1 MHIKIPSEVVL
12 EGIGDDVGH
21 IAAHKGNMMLEAVA
35 TDVLHQLLEVIDLG
49 NSDATIH
56 SVRIV
61 GDLAFA
67 YVSANLAGSI
77 VGRYA
82 EESELTFA
90 DLGINSTEGT
100 HLAECAAQDTKWSEL
115 EVVVADERT
124 REVAAVGAYA
134 LIAVVG
140 KVVVP
145 VGQGRSIA
153 RSQTESQHR
162 NSTRDVGFAGA
173 RNTHIAKHGHGDARG
188 TAVVLLK
195 RIPALKCQG
204 IDLVVA
210 NPSLDSD
217 TELGLYAQLLLI
229 FGGHLRIGV
238 DILQLGKQSRIV
250 VGNLLCCKQDLRKV
264 GRNDG
269 NAAALQQFF
278 AGSASV
284 EAERTCANLANTAMT
299 QASYNTANAGEL
311 IDVLL
316 ELLAIDAVGVEAG
329 EREGNAIL
337 IEVVADRDL
346 AAECIATAV
355 EVNLVVVVVTGLH
368 KYGHVQFGTE
378 DGIDDTNLVAEV
390 GKTHQDAVNLVAV
403 CAEEFS
409 VLDTVL
415 ERLDGARTRRGGI
428 LGKDD
433 IFITFL
439 VERLEQLLLYVFCE
453 FRVEVGACANN
464 HAETNFSVFHIIRI
478 I

>member
-1 MHIKIPSEVVL
+1 MNIKIPSEIVL
-12 EGIGDDVGH
+12 ERIGNDVGH
-21 IAAHKGNMMLEAVA
+21 IAAHKGDMMLEAVA
-35 TDVLHQLLEVIDLG
+35 TDVLHQLLKVINLG
-49 NSDATIH
+49 NRDATIH
-56 SVRIV
+56 SIRIV
-61 GDLAFA
+61 GDLSFA
-67 YVSANLAGSI
+67 YVCANLAGSI

-134 LIAVVG
+134 LVAVVG

-162 NSTRDVGFAGA
+162 DSTRDVSFAGA

-188 TAVVLLK
+188 TTIVLLK

-210 NPSLDSD
+210 NPSLDGN

-229 FGGHLRIGV
+229 FGRHLRIGV
-238 DILQLGKQSRIV
+238 DILQFGKQSGIV
-250 VGNLLCCKQDLRKV
+250 VGNLLCRKQDLRKV
-264 GRNDG
+264 GRNNGD
-269 NAAALQQFF
+269 AAALQQFF

-284 EAERTCANLANTAMT
+284 EAERACANLANTAMT
-299 QASYNTANAGEL
+299 QASYDTAYAGEL

-329 EREGNAIL
+329 EREG
-337 IEVVADRDL
+337 
-346 AAECIATAV
+346 
-355 EVNLVVVVVTGLH
+355 
-368 KYGHVQFGTE
+368 
-378 DGIDDTNLVAEV
+378 
-390 GKTHQDAVNLVAV
+390 
-403 CAEEFS
+403 
-409 VLDTVL
+409 
-415 ERLDGARTRRGGI
+415 
-428 LGKDD
+428 
-433 IFITFL
+433 
-439 VERLEQLLLYVFCE
+439 
-453 FRVEVGACANN
+453 
-464 HAETNFSVFHIIRI
+464 
-478 I
+478 